1 LKLFDVRRLK
11 DFRRTATV
19 TTLRDPIMSLQRRSP
34 IELFHFFATIARFSV
49 QQQYFL
55 ASVANCVRLLYVYFA
70 VGLITMISPIN
81 TGNDVWQLGICHVGQ
96 LVRRPG
102 GLPSQMLK

>member
-34 IELFHFFATIARFSV
+34 FGQPLVIALFCYNR
-49 QQQYFL
+49 
-55 ASVANCVRLLYVYFA
+55 
-70 VGLITMISPIN
+70 
-81 TGNDVWQLGICHVGQ
+81 
-96 LVRRPG
+96 
-102 GLPSQMLK
+102 